1 MTELKPADRFWN
13 EVVPQC
19 AKNFKWGENLV
30 TSSKIELQKSLKSVV
45 KNLDE
50 AEFDVFTAQLVIK
63 ASGMGVVGAEL
74 TEIVTWFQE
83 LRA

>member
-1 MTELKPADRFWN
+1 MTEVKPAERFWN
-13 EVVPQC
+13 EIVPEC
-19 AKNFKWGENLV
+19 AKSFKWGENLAV
-30 TSSKIELQKSLKSVV
+30 GSKTELQKSLKSVV

-74 TEIVTWFQE
+74 TEIVTWFQG